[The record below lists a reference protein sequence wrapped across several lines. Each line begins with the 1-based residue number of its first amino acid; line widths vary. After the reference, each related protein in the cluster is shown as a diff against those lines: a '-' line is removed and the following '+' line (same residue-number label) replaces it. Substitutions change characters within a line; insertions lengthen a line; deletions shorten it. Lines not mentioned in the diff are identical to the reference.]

1 MKKRDLLKLPR
12 LRFYGSMVISLFL
25 SWLYGFSHGLNNL
38 SVLLFVGV
46 TFQIALFSKSLY
58 HAFKIGVVKKIANV
72 GGAVVISIF
81 FTWIGTFFLMLS
93 FMSEK
98 TELACFIFIS
108 WLVTFYSLGCFWVV
122 ILHRK
127 EFDLELP
134 DVLPRNVHVV
144 LDNGVI
150 VEVEAQ
156 NVVSGD
162 RIKVYSGEVV
172 PFDGE
177 IIVGTSF
184 VDESLLSGRSL
195 FVTKQKGD
203 AIFAGTTNKGGAIV
217 FEVRMMG
224 SRSKYVSLVEKVKDI
239 LARKKVYEDDFE
251 HISPV
256 YVGVVVSFWLIL
268 LVFWVFFNLST
279 SIFLDLYF
287 LVSVLIVACP
297 IFLKLS
303 TPAILFY
310 ASYLLKRIGF
320 SVKNVFAIPNIAKID
335 AIVLDKKCWDRGSMS
350 CMRVAWN
357 ETEEKQSMFLS
368 LIASICQEKKQFF
381 SQILQDSLGEDV
393 QPSEVKYKSEYSSDC
408 GEIVSFN
415 DETYLLGTRKF
426 LLSHSISLPRSMGK
440 TDLEVYWIVNNRVSA
455 IFYLPESRLGEKEE
469 WMSLLRSHGIEL
481 YLMSAE
487 SESHTKKMAERLS
500 IISYISNADAED
512 KLELVKNLQSQG
524 KRVLVMGVSLGDLL
538 ALAQADVSVAFS
550 DSSQISSTLSDL
562 VLGVSKMSLLADLIL
577 FSKQVK
583 KRIKWGN
590 FFAYLIPILAM
601 ILVSGLLYCFFQ
613 ILILGEIAL
622 AMFVL
627 GFLLLLINTL
637 NLSIKSHR

>member
-108 WLVTFYSLGCFWVV
+108 WLVTFYLLGCFWVV

-268 LVFWVFFNLST
+268 LVFWIFFNLST

-393 QPSEVKYKSEYSSDC
+393 QTSEVKYKSEYSSDC

-601 ILVSGLLYCFFQ
+601 ILVSGLLYWFVQ

-637 NLSIKSHR
+637 NQSIKSHR

>member
-12 LRFYGSMVISLFL
+12 LRFYGSLVISLFL

-46 TFQIALFSKSLY
+46 TSQIALFSKTLY
-58 HAFKIGVVKKIANV
+58 QSFKIGVVRKIANV
-72 GGAVVISIF
+72 GGSVVISIF

-108 WLVTFYSLGCFWVV
+108 WLVTFYLLGNFWVV
-122 ILHRK
+122 ILHRR

-162 RIKVYSGEVV
+162 RIKVYTGEVV

-184 VDESLLSGRSL
+184 IDESLLSGRSL

-203 AIFAGTTNKGGAIV
+203 TIFAGTTNKGGAIV

-224 SRSKYVSLVEKVKDI
+224 SRSKYVSLLEKVKEI
-239 LARKKVYEDDFE
+239 LVKKNVYEDDFE
-251 HISPV
+251 RISPI

-268 LVFWVFFNLST
+268 LVFWIFFNLST

-287 LVSVLIVACP
+287 LVSVLIVSCP

-357 ETEEKQSMFLS
+357 ETEEKQSLFLP
-368 LIASICQEKKQFF
+368 LIASICHEKKQFF
-381 SQILQDSLGEDV
+381 SQILLNSLGEEV
-393 QPSEVKYKSEYSSDC
+393 QTSEVQYKLEYSSDC

-415 DETYLLGTRKF
+415 NETYLLGTRKF
-426 LLSHSISLPRSMGK
+426 LLSQNISLPKSMGK

-455 IFYLPESRLGEKEE
+455 IFYLPESRLGAKEE

-481 YLMSAE
+481 FLMSAE

-500 IISYISNADAED
+500 IISFISNADAED

-583 KRIKWGN
+583 NRIKWGN
-590 FFAYLIPILAM
+590 FLAYLIPILAM
-601 ILVSGLLYCFFQ
+601 VLVSGLLYWFFQ
-613 ILILGEIAL
+613 IIILGEIAL
-622 AMFVL
+622 ALFVL
-627 GFLLLLINTL
+627 GFLLVLINTL
-637 NLSIKSHR
+637 YQSIKKL

>member
-1 MKKRDLLKLPR
+1 M
-12 LRFYGSMVISLFL
+12 FSSFSTCSASFL
-25 SWLYGFSHGLNNL
+25 A
-38 SVLLFVGV
+38 V
-46 TFQIALFSKSLY
+46 
-58 HAFKIGVVKKIANV
+58 IGV
-72 GGAVVISIF
+72 F
-81 FTWIGTFFLMLS
+81 
-93 FMSEK
+93 
-98 TELACFIFIS
+98 
-108 WLVTFYSLGCFWVV
+108 
-122 ILHRK
+122 
-127 EFDLELP
+127 
-134 DVLPRNVHVV
+134 
-144 LDNGVI
+144 
-150 VEVEAQ
+150 
-156 NVVSGD
+156 
-162 RIKVYSGEVV
+162 
-172 PFDGE
+172 
-177 IIVGTSF
+177 
-184 VDESLLSGRSL
+184 
-195 FVTKQKGD
+195 
-203 AIFAGTTNKGGAIV
+203 
-217 FEVRMMG
+217 
-224 SRSKYVSLVEKVKDI
+224 
-239 LARKKVYEDDFE
+239 
-251 HISPV
+251 
-256 YVGVVVSFWLIL
+256 
-268 LVFWVFFNLST
+268 
-279 SIFLDLYF
+279 
-287 LVSVLIVACP
+287 IVACP

-415 DETYLLGTRKF
+415 DESYLLGTRKF

-637 NLSIKSHR
+637 NQSIKSHR

>member
-108 WLVTFYSLGCFWVV
+108 WLVTFYLLGCFWVV

-381 SQILQDSLGEDV
+381 SQILQDSLVEDV

-637 NLSIKSHR
+637 NQSIKSHR

>member
-108 WLVTFYSLGCFWVV
+108 WLVTFYLLGCFWVV

-562 VLGVSKMSLLADLIL
+562 VLGVSKMSLLVDLIL

-613 ILILGEIAL
+613 ILIFGEIAL

>member
-1 MKKRDLLKLPR
+1 
-12 LRFYGSMVISLFL
+12 MVISLFL

-108 WLVTFYSLGCFWVV
+108 WLVTFYLLGCFGVV

-268 LVFWVFFNLST
+268 LVFWIFFNLST

-426 LLSHSISLPRSMGK
+426 LLSLRIWLPRSMGK

-637 NLSIKSHR
+637 NQSIKSHR

>member
-108 WLVTFYSLGCFWVV
+108 WLVTFYLLGCFWVV

-268 LVFWVFFNLST
+268 LVFWIFFNLST

-583 KRIKWGN
+583 KRIKRGN

-613 ILILGEIAL
+613 IIILGEIAL

-637 NLSIKSHR
+637 NQSIKSHR

>member
-72 GGAVVISIF
+72 GGTVVISIF

-108 WLVTFYSLGCFWVV
+108 WLVTFYLLGCFWVV

-268 LVFWVFFNLST
+268 LVFWIFFNLST

-637 NLSIKSHR
+637 NQSIKSHR

>member
-72 GGAVVISIF
+72 GGTVVISIF

-108 WLVTFYSLGCFWVV
+108 WLVTFYLLGCFWVV

-156 NVVSGD
+156 NVVSGN

-268 LVFWVFFNLST
+268 LVFWIFFNLST

-613 ILILGEIAL
+613 ILIFGEIAL

>member
-58 HAFKIGVVKKIANV
+58 HAFKIGVVKKFANV

-108 WLVTFYSLGCFWVV
+108 WLVTFYLLGCFWVV

-268 LVFWVFFNLST
+268 LVFWIFFNLST

-637 NLSIKSHR
+637 NQSIKSHR

>member
-72 GGAVVISIF
+72 GGAVVMSIF

-108 WLVTFYSLGCFWVV
+108 WLVTFYLLGCFWVV

-268 LVFWVFFNLST
+268 LVFWIFFNLST

-426 LLSHSISLPRSMGK
+426 LLSHNISLPRSMGK

-613 ILILGEIAL
+613 IIILGEIAL

-637 NLSIKSHR
+637 NQSIKSHR

>member
-108 WLVTFYSLGCFWVV
+108 WLVTFYLLGCFWVV

-268 LVFWVFFNLST
+268 LVFWIFFNLST

-426 LLSHSISLPRSMGK
+426 LLSHSICLPRSMGK

-613 ILILGEIAL
+613 IIILGEIAL

-637 NLSIKSHR
+637 NQSIKSHR

>member
-108 WLVTFYSLGCFWVV
+108 WLVTFYLLGCFWVV

-268 LVFWVFFNLST
+268 LVFWIFFNLST

-310 ASYLLKRIGF
+310 VSYLLKRIGF

-368 LIASICQEKKQFF
+368 LIASICQEKKQFY

-613 ILILGEIAL
+613 IIILGEIAL

-637 NLSIKSHR
+637 NQSIKSHR

>member
-108 WLVTFYSLGCFWVV
+108 WLVTFYLLGCFWVV

-268 LVFWVFFNLST
+268 LVFWIFFNLST

-562 VLGVSKMSLLADLIL
+562 VLGVSKMILLADLIL

-637 NLSIKSHR
+637 NQSIKSHR

>member
-108 WLVTFYSLGCFWVV
+108 WLVTFYLLGCFWVV

-268 LVFWVFFNLST
+268 LVFWIFFNLST
-279 SIFLDLYF
+279 SIFIDLYF

-637 NLSIKSHR
+637 NQSIKSHR

>member
-58 HAFKIGVVKKIANV
+58 HAFKIGVVKKFANV

-108 WLVTFYSLGCFWVV
+108 WLVTFYLLGCFWVV

-268 LVFWVFFNLST
+268 LVFWIFFNLST

-613 ILILGEIAL
+613 IIILGEIAL

-637 NLSIKSHR
+637 NQSIKSHR

>member
-108 WLVTFYSLGCFWVV
+108 WLVTFYLLGCFWVV

-637 NLSIKSHR
+637 NQSIKSHR

>member
-108 WLVTFYSLGCFWVV
+108 WLVTFYLLGCFWVV

-268 LVFWVFFNLST
+268 LVFWIFFNLST

-637 NLSIKSHR
+637 NQSIKSHR

>member
-108 WLVTFYSLGCFWVV
+108 WLVTFYLLGCFWVV

-268 LVFWVFFNLST
+268 LVFWIFFNLST

-601 ILVSGLLYCFFQ
+601 ILVSGLLYFFFQ
-613 ILILGEIAL
+613 IIILGEIAL

-637 NLSIKSHR
+637 NQSIKSHR

>member
-108 WLVTFYSLGCFWVV
+108 WLVTFYLLGCFWVV

-268 LVFWVFFNLST
+268 LVFWIFFNLST

-613 ILILGEIAL
+613 IIILGEIAL

-637 NLSIKSHR
+637 NQSIKSHR

>member
-108 WLVTFYSLGCFWVV
+108 WLVTFYLLGCFWVV

-268 LVFWVFFNLST
+268 LVFWIFFNLST

-538 ALAQADVSVAFS
+538 ALAQADVSVTFS

-637 NLSIKSHR
+637 NQSIKSHR

>member
-108 WLVTFYSLGCFWVV
+108 WLVTFYLLGCFWVV

-268 LVFWVFFNLST
+268 LVFWIFFNLST

-381 SQILQDSLGEDV
+381 SQILQNSLGEDV

-426 LLSHSISLPRSMGK
+426 LLSHSISLPKSMGK

-601 ILVSGLLYCFFQ
+601 ILVSGLLYWFVQ

-637 NLSIKSHR
+637 NQSIKSHR

>member
-108 WLVTFYSLGCFWVV
+108 WLVTFYLLGCFWVV

-613 ILILGEIAL
+613 ILIFGEIAL

>member
-108 WLVTFYSLGCFWVV
+108 WLVTFYLLGCFWVV

-512 KLELVKNLQSQG
+512 KLELIKNLQSQG

-637 NLSIKSHR
+637 NQSIKSHR

>member
-108 WLVTFYSLGCFWVV
+108 WLVTFYLLGCFWVV

-177 IIVGTSF
+177 IIVGTTF

-601 ILVSGLLYCFFQ
+601 ILVSGLLYWFVQ

-637 NLSIKSHR
+637 NQSIKSHR

>member
-108 WLVTFYSLGCFWVV
+108 WLVTFYLLGCFWVV

-224 SRSKYVSLVEKVKDI
+224 SRSKYVSLVEKVKEI

>member
-108 WLVTFYSLGCFWVV
+108 WLVTFYLLGCFWVV

>member
-72 GGAVVISIF
+72 GGTVVISIF

-108 WLVTFYSLGCFWVV
+108 WLVTFYLLGCFWVV

-268 LVFWVFFNLST
+268 LVFWIFFNLST

-538 ALAQADVSVAFS
+538 ALAQADVSIAFS

>member
-108 WLVTFYSLGCFWVV
+108 WLVTFYLLGCFWVV

-224 SRSKYVSLVEKVKDI
+224 SRSKYVSLVEKVKEI

-512 KLELVKNLQSQG
+512 KLELVKNLQLQG

-601 ILVSGLLYCFFQ
+601 ILVSGLLYWFVQ

-637 NLSIKSHR
+637 NQSIKSHR

>member
-108 WLVTFYSLGCFWVV
+108 WLVTFYLLGCFWVV

-256 YVGVVVSFWLIL
+256 YVGIVVSFWLML
-268 LVFWVFFNLST
+268 LVFWIFFNLST

-297 IFLKLS
+297 IFLKLF

-613 ILILGEIAL
+613 IIILGEIAL

-637 NLSIKSHR
+637 NQSIKSHR

>member
-108 WLVTFYSLGCFWVV
+108 WLVTFYLLGCFWVV

-268 LVFWVFFNLST
+268 LVFWIFFNLST

-601 ILVSGLLYCFFQ
+601 ILVSGLLYWFVQ

-637 NLSIKSHR
+637 NQSIKSHR

>member
-1 MKKRDLLKLPR
+1 MKKKDLLKLPR

-108 WLVTFYSLGCFWVV
+108 WLVTFYLLGCFWVV

-268 LVFWVFFNLST
+268 LVFWIFFNLST
-279 SIFLDLYF
+279 SIFIDLYF

-637 NLSIKSHR
+637 NQSIKSHR

>member
-108 WLVTFYSLGCFWVV
+108 WLVTFYLLGCFWVV

-177 IIVGTSF
+177 IIIGTSF

-637 NLSIKSHR
+637 NQSIKSHR